1 MDTLWENDKV
11 TKVTRHRSEEKTL
24 TVPPVHQDDAGGKEG
39 DDGGEEIGRGDAVEH
54 HLRCFGRSAISGAQ
68 RCSCTSSDDGA
79 VVVAIKHQALGQGA
93 LPEATDGGLRE
104 REPEIE
110 PHSLKPVLPSP

>member
-1 MDTLWENDKV
+1 MV
-11 TKVTRHRSEEKTL
+11 TKVKHHRSEDKTL
-24 TVPPVHQDDAGGKEG
+24 TVPPVHQDDADDKEG
-39 DDGGEEIGRGDAVEH
+39 DDGGEEISCGDAEEH
-54 HLRCFGRSAISGAQ
+54 HLRRFGRSAISGAQ

-104 REPEIE
+104 RESELE